1 MESSLEQVD
10 TVILCGGEG
19 TRLRSLGG
27 DLPKVLMKVGGRPF
41 LDLLLESLYRQGL
54 RRIILSVGYRREKI
68 REHVRA
74 AGQAV
79 DFSEEERPLGTGGAV
94 KQTAALIQS
103 PSFLV
108 LNGDS
113 LCHVDLRR
121 FYKFHCAREGIL
133 TMAVAKPLAGE
144 EYGIVRINENHRIT
158 GYSEKTAGGAGDL
171 INAGLYF
178 MRRDIFAA
186 LPGKERFSL
195 EYDLFPHILDRGCYA
210 FPAAGEL
217 FDIGTPERLARAHR
231 FLSPVLSPPEE

>member
-1 MESSLEQVD
+1 M
-10 TVILCGGEG
+10 
-19 TRLRSLGG
+19 GG
-27 DLPKVLMKVGGRPF
+27 DLPKVLMQVGGRPF
-41 LDLLLESLYRQGL
+41 LDILLENLYRQGL

-74 AGQAV
+74 AGHAV
-79 DFSEEERPLGTGGAV
+79 DFSAEERPLGTGGAV

-121 FYKFHCAREGIL
+121 FYKFHCSREGIL

-144 EYGIVRINENHRIT
+144 EYGIVRINENDQIT

-178 MRRDIFAA
+178 MRRDIFSAM
-186 LPGKERFSL
+186 PGEEQFSL

-210 FPAAGEL
+210 FPAEGEL
-217 FDIGTPERLARAHR
+217 FDIGTPERLARANR
-231 FLSPVLSPPEE
+231 FLSRALSPLEE